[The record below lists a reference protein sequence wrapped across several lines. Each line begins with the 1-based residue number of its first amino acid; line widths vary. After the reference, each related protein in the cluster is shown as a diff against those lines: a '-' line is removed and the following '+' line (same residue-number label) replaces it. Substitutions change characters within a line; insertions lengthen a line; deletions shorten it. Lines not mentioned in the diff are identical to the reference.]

1 MTVLIKDIP
10 KADRPIERLVT
21 HGVENLTN
29 EELLTIL
36 IKTGTKDTSAKTLA
50 NEILKNVSNI
60 TELKNLNLKKL
71 SKVKGI
77 GISKSASIL
86 SAIELGKRINQK
98 IISLNDIKF
107 TNAELVYNYYKNI
120 IGDKKQEYFYCIYLD
135 NSKKIINDK
144 LLFIGT
150 VNQSIV
156 HPREIFKEAYELSA
170 SSIICVHNHPA
181 GTILPSKEDL
191 KLTNKL
197 VEIGNLLGIKVID
210 HIIVTKDNYYSL
222 FENNDIG

>member
-210 HIIVTKDNYYSL
+210 HIIITKDNYYSL
-222 FENNDIG
+222 YENNDIR

>member
-156 HPREIFKEAYELSA
+156 HPREIFKESYELSA

-210 HIIVTKDNYYSL
+210 HIIITKDNYYSL
-222 FENNDIG
+222 YENNDIR